1 MELRFIMKT
10 HTGALRPGNYSILIS
25 KCTYPDRG
33 AYPEMVA
40 KSLESSLRGLPSE
53 GIELEEKRGKKS
65 IAEYTVRLAGR
76 KNRGFGFLLDNM
88 IWSWK
93 GHVINTVLSYLNKN
107 TREDVGV
114 FFPDELPKLEQIAYL
129 RYFLETE
136 GALILKIAERI
147 SEEGETSYSYLKD
160 NIQGIFLEI
169 YEGYIDASPDFR
181 TRVRVREMLK
191 EMQKQMKSREKTY
204 RKSTLPHKIKP
215 HIQALKDLGILSIE
229 ERKDDEIYKS
239 AALCTLFKELSD
251 IPQMETTFSNYA
263 YFRLIADALNLKP
276 NEYHVYKHKE
286 LVEEAVHYGY
296 SVMKDKATGMVDIDA
311 LVDWCCIK
319 MLAQDN
325 ILIWKQDVE
334 RFFDEM
340 RKQDPASIRYH
351 VNGKGRIAYL
361 ILPKVV

>member
-1 MELRFIMKT
+1 MEPRFIMKT

-33 AYPEMVA
+33 AYPEAVA
-40 KSLESSLRGLPSE
+40 KRLEDFLGSDS
-53 GIELEEKRGKKS
+53 KS
-65 IAEYTVRLAGR
+65 VAKFTVLTAGR

-147 SEEGETSYSYLKD
+147 SEEGETSYSYLRE
-160 NIQGIFLEI
+160 NIQEVFQEI
-169 YEGYIDASPDFR
+169 YESYIDASPDLR
-181 TRVRVREMLK
+181 TRIRVREMLK
-191 EMQKQMKSREKTY
+191 GMREQMKSRDKTY
-204 RKSTLPHKIKP
+204 DKSTLSHKIKP

-229 ERKDDEIYKS
+229 ERKNDEIYKS
-239 AALCTLFKELSD
+239 AALSTLSKELGD
-251 IPQMETTFSNYA
+251 IQQMEIAFSNYS
-263 YFRLIADALNLKP
+263 YFKLIADALNLKP
-276 NEYHVYKHKE
+276 AEYDVYEHKE
-286 LVEEAVHYGY
+286 LVEEAIIYGY
-296 SVMKDKATGMVDIDA
+296 SVMKDKVTGMADIDA
-311 LVDWCCIK
+311 LIDWCCIK
-319 MLAQDN
+319 MLSKDN
-325 ILIWKQDVE
+325 ILIGKQDVE

-351 VNGKGRIAYL
+351 VDGRGRIAYV

>member
-1 MELRFIMKT
+1 MEPRFIMKT

-25 KCTYPDRG
+25 NCTYPDRG
-33 AYPEMVA
+33 AYPEIVA
-40 KSLESSLRGLPSE
+40 KSLESSLRELPSE

-93 GHVINTVLSYLNKN
+93 GHVINTVLSYSNK
-107 TREDVGV
+107 TAQEDISV
-114 FFPDELPKLEQIAYL
+114 FLKLDNLEKIAYL

-136 GALILKIAERI
+136 GALMLKIGERI
-147 SEEGETSYSYLKD
+147 REKGETSYSYLKE
-160 NIQGIFLEI
+160 NIQGIFQEI
-169 YEGYIDASPDFR
+169 YEGYFDASPDFR

-191 EMQKQMKSREKTY
+191 GMREQMKSRDKTY
-204 RKSTLPHKIKP
+204 DKSTLSHKIKP

-239 AALCTLFKELSD
+239 AALCTLSKELLD
-251 IPQMETTFSNYA
+251 IPQMETAFSNYG
-263 YFRLIADALNLKP
+263 YFELIAKLLNLEP
-276 NEYHVYKHKE
+276 AEYDPDKHRE
-286 LVEEAVHYGY
+286 LVEKTISYGY
-296 SVMKDKATGMVDIDA
+296 SVMKDKVTGMADIDA
-311 LVDWCCIK
+311 LIDWCCIK
-319 MLAQDN
+319 MLSKDN
-325 ILIWKQDVE
+325 ILIGKQDVE
-334 RFFDEM
+334 GFFDEM

-351 VNGKGRIAYL
+351 VDGRGRIAYL